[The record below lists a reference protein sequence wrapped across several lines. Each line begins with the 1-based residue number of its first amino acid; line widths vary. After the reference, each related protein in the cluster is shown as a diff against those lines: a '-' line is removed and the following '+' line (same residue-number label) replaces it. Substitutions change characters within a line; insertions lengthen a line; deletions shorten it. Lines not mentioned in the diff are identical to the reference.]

1 MRTSKSTWVRD
12 SDSAGKRQWWVLF
25 NVTLVNLLGGGI
37 AWSYIVTVVPEVL
50 RDLGREI
57 GDWGV
62 LWSGIAFGV
71 LVFSV
76 PAGALGDRFGVR
88 RVVGCGLAFGGA
100 ALLLRAAADSFAWM
114 LLSMVLFGMA
124 LALLAANLPKTL
136 GLWFQPA
143 KLGMA
148 NGVSLAGFGF
158 GQGIAV
164 FATPRVLPLFGT
176 WQRLTAILAGMMV
189 ALAIYWLVAVPDRSA
204 RSRDGQCRPPAPGS
218 IAELIRVS
226 DLWLVALCYLFYFGG
241 HLGVFG
247 YLPTY
252 FATVQG
258 MSPQAAGLIVSL
270 GAWFYI
276 LGSVLLPTL
285 SDRIGLRKIV
295 FVTAICVNG
304 IAVFTEAYLLG
315 VPLAVA
321 SIIWGISAGAVGLV
335 FVVPIEMEGVG
346 PARAGTAVGIV
357 MGAGFL
363 GGVLSPLIGLRLSE
377 THPVQGFAFFSSCYL
392 MSALL
397 FAMIRETG
405 RRRRI
410 PDAES
415 PIQVD

>member
-1 MRTSKSTWVRD
+1 M
-12 SDSAGKRQWWVLF
+12 
-25 NVTLVNLLGGGI
+25 TLVNLLGGGI
-37 AWSYIVTVVPEVL
+37 AWSYVVMVVPEVL

-57 GDWGV
+57 GDWGA

-71 LVFSV
+71 LVFSI
-76 PAGALGDRFGVR
+76 PAGALGDRYGVR
-88 RVVGCGLAFGGA
+88 RVVGSGLAVGGV
-100 ALLLRAAADSFAWM
+100 ALLLRAMAGSFAWM

-124 LALLAANLPKTL
+124 LALLATNLPKTL
-136 GLWFQPA
+136 GLWFQRGT
-143 KLGMA
+143 LGMA

-164 FATPRVLPLFGT
+164 FATPRVLPLLGT
-176 WQRLTAILAGMMV
+176 WQRLTLILAGMMV
-189 ALAIYWLVAVPDRSA
+189 ALAIYWVLAVPDRSA
-204 RSRDGQCRPPAPGS
+204 GPRDGQGPPPVSAS
-218 IAELIRVS
+218 IASLIRVK
-226 DLWLVALCYLFYFGG
+226 DLWLLALCYLFYFGG

-252 FATVQG
+252 FTTVQE
-258 MSPQAAGLIVSL
+258 MSPQTAGVIVSL

-285 SDRIGLRKIV
+285 SDRIGLRKII
-295 FVTAICVNG
+295 FVAAICVNAV
-304 IAVFTEAYLLG
+304 AVFTEAYLLG
-315 VPLAVA
+315 LPLAVA

-357 MGAGFL
+357 TSAGFL

-377 THPVQGFAFFSSCYL
+377 AHPVLGFAFFSSCYL

-405 RRRRI
+405 RRRRD
-410 PDAES
+410 PWHGT
-415 PIQVD
+415 PTPVD